1 MVTLTAINERV
12 LKKLNRSIFTNF
24 KPSHH
29 HPLGNHEQ
37 SNVNPCLILCREDQ
51 RTSILLRPGHIST
64 PSSTTTLRIRPLIG
78 RFATAQPSRAIAGRS
93 GHNCISAA
101 AKVVAL
107 IPVLLL
113 AELPF
118 LPSPA
123 LSACPDIRRRWRK
136 KGMSTAHSV
145 TCPAALIAGTQAT
158 RCYTTCEPVWPSG
171 KAGKREDLGSIPLRL
186 SFLFTK
192 VVVCEN
198 CLVTLS
204 ITSY

>member
-1 MVTLTAINERV
+1 MDACW
-12 LKKLNRSIFTNF
+12 KKLNRSIFTNF
-24 KPSHH
+24 KPSHY

-37 SNVNPCLILCREDQ
+37 SNVNPHLILCREDQ

-113 AELPF
+113 PSYIFLPF
-118 LPSPA
+118 PA
-123 LSACPDIRRRWRK
+123 LSGHAVQTSDEGGGRREWVQRIQWLSSGVDRPEASHTMLYYLWACL
-136 KGMSTAHSV
+136 A
-145 TCPAALIAGTQAT
+145 
-158 RCYTTCEPVWPSG
+158 
-171 KAGKREDLGSIPLRL
+171 
-186 SFLFTK
+186 
-192 VVVCEN
+192 
-198 CLVTLS
+198 
-204 ITSY
+204 